1 MNLSRTAW
9 RNCFLVCFILLIPVV
24 ASAEELLRGPYLQM
38 GTQEGV
44 TIRWRSDQ
52 PTDSKVEYGDGPAN
66 LTHSVI
72 IAESVIDHVVTL
84 TGLDAGTTY
93 FYNVGSTTGP
103 PLAGGDSKHF
113 FKTHPGAVCGN
124 GTCEAADGEDC
135 VSCPDDCNGK
145 QSGNPFSRFCC
156 GSGGGENPVS
166 CSDSRCTDGAS
177 CTDVPATSGHSVRM
191 WVLGDPGWNQT
202 QVGGGGGGGGS
213 EKMYQ
218 GFQVANGGAFID
230 VWLMLGDNAY
240 NDGTDEE
247 FQESVF
253 DVFTE
258 HLPNTILWSTRG
270 NHERTDFSGSVYYD
284 IHTFPTNGEAGG
296 VASGTEEYYSFDFA
310 NIHFINLDSQ
320 GGTMAPDSRQAEWL
334 SADITDTTQDWI
346 VAMWHHPPYTKGS
359 HDSDEEGQHVASREY
374 MVPILEAGGVDLVL
388 CGHSHGYER
397 SFLIDG
403 HYGSSD
409 TFDPSA
415 HLLDGGSGSGSTP
428 YEKDQGPHNG
438 AVYVV
443 EGGSSF
449 VYSDTKYGHPV
460 HLVEVNK
467 IGSLI
472 IETSG
477 NTLSVTRIRKFG
489 TIGDTF
495 SIVKTLAGPNPKA
508 HTPKPFDRGDEVEP
522 SPGAFGV
529 NVDQVLMWAA
539 GDGAISHD
547 VYFGTNP
554 TPGIGEFQGNQGG
567 TSFDVGTLARQ
578 TDYYWRI
585 DEINAGGTVTGD
597 VWTFTTEGPDAYIE
611 MSKLSYGEAENV
623 VVSYFNVPKFNY
635 NWVGL
640 YDAGPGTDPD
650 DHGAYVSF
658 RYIDPDD
665 GPDGSV
671 SWSPRSAGIYE
682 ARLFYYDVYG
692 LVARADVFTVV
703 VCNENGVCESGED
716 CETCG
721 DCAGNGTGKPSTR
734 FCCGNG
740 ELEGAE
746 GDGAICDGNP

>member
-284 IHTFPTNGEAGG
+284 IHTSPRTVKRVVLRPEPKSITPSISPTSTSLTWIPRGE
-296 VASGTEEYYSFDFA
+296 
-310 NIHFINLDSQ
+310 
-320 GGTMAPDSRQAEWL
+320 PWR
-334 SADITDTTQDWI
+334 
-346 VAMWHHPPYTKGS
+346 
-359 HDSDEEGQHVASREY
+359 R
-374 MVPILEAGGVDLVL
+374 
-388 CGHSHGYER
+388 
-397 SFLIDG
+397 
-403 HYGSSD
+403 
-409 TFDPSA
+409 
-415 HLLDGGSGSGSTP
+415 
-428 YEKDQGPHNG
+428 
-438 AVYVV
+438 
-443 EGGSSF
+443 
-449 VYSDTKYGHPV
+449 
-460 HLVEVNK
+460 
-467 IGSLI
+467 
-472 IETSG
+472 
-477 NTLSVTRIRKFG
+477 
-489 TIGDTF
+489 
-495 SIVKTLAGPNPKA
+495 
-508 HTPKPFDRGDEVEP
+508 
-522 SPGAFGV
+522 
-529 NVDQVLMWAA
+529 
-539 GDGAISHD
+539 
-547 VYFGTNP
+547 
-554 TPGIGEFQGNQGG
+554 
-567 TSFDVGTLARQ
+567 TLARQ
-578 TDYYWRI
+578 
-585 DEINAGGTVTGD
+585 
-597 VWTFTTEGPDAYIE
+597 
-611 MSKLSYGEAENV
+611 
-623 VVSYFNVPKFNY
+623 
-635 NWVGL
+635 
-640 YDAGPGTDPD
+640 
-650 DHGAYVSF
+650 
-658 RYIDPDD
+658 
-665 GPDGSV
+665 
-671 SWSPRSAGIYE
+671 
-682 ARLFYYDVYG
+682 
-692 LVARADVFTVV
+692 
-703 VCNENGVCESGED
+703 SG
-716 CETCG
+716 
-721 DCAGNGTGKPSTR
+721 
-734 FCCGNG
+734 
-740 ELEGAE
+740 
-746 GDGAICDGNP
+746 